1 MYLMAG
7 AGTNVPEL
15 LTITKMIGKRAS
27 AMYFS
32 MVVTIG
38 FIAGYVANKLLLPDF
53 KPVLDFDRTTNTIR
67 QANKLMIDFPEWGE
81 WICSFIIV
89 GYAVF
94 ALFRYVRK
102 KTQKA

>member
-15 LTITKMIGKRAS
+15 LTITKMIGKRAA

-32 MVVTIG
+32 MVVAIG
-38 FIAGYVANKLLLPDF
+38 FAAGYIANKLLLPDF

-67 QANKLMIDFPEWGE
+67 QANKLMINFPGWWE
-81 WICSFIIV
+81 WICSLIIV

-94 ALFRYVRK
+94 ALVKYFRK
-102 KTQKA
+102 KMQKV